1 MSKLISGVW
10 FSLQHLFASVN
21 PALAIIPLVIALRM
35 SSYSNQAA
43 WTCVLFTAIATA
55 TLSRFALQNTAV
67 QLLPGFIWQ
76 QKKIFHSAGLLL
88 SILFF
93 SISPQATSLDQFSY
107 ACLAFAV
114 GLWIGK
120 LELYLIIGTLIVVG
134 ACIETLGG
142 TDRPLI
148 YLLSPMLIIGLN
160 LSLCFSTSFLLI
172 AGYLY
177 LLPIPTPLN
186 PKSLASKLSAN
197 GGHKNNLFNRLDRI
211 LSVDT
216 HWHWQCTLLIT
227 AVFIALCEI
236 GLRYGSGGTG
246 RPHFLVFITIPIVIH
261 AINCFPRNI
270 DFAWLLSPQDSKP
283 YFLRKLA
290 LTVSLNT
297 IPMHFSLLAYLYIKD
312 IIELPTLAVLL
323 GQSLCFIGLAFFRPP
338 QATYFIAFAGLFGIG
353 FSMPN
358 SYLFLLLA
366 LLIWTAGFIFFST
379 GASFANGRLAAPNFS
394 SSGPE

>member
-1 MSKLISGVW
+1 MNKLMSGAW
-10 FSLQHLFASVN
+10 FSLQHLFVCVN
-21 PALAIIPLVIALRM
+21 PVLAIIPLAIALRM
-35 SSYSNQAA
+35 SSYSNQTALA
-43 WTCVLFTAIATA
+43 CVLITAIATA
-55 TLSRFALQNTAV
+55 SLSRITLQNAAV

-76 QKKIFHSAGLLL
+76 QKKIFHSAALLL

-93 SISPQATSLDQFSY
+93 SISPQAASIDQFSY
-107 ACLAFAV
+107 ACLAFAL

-120 LELYLIIGTLIVVG
+120 LELYLTIAMLAFIGMG
-134 ACIETLGG
+134 IETLGG

-148 YLLSPMLIIGLN
+148 YLLSPVLIIGQK
-160 LSLCFSTSFLLI
+160 LSLCLSTSFLLI
-172 AGYLY
+172 TGYLY
-177 LLPIPTPLN
+177 LLYTPTSLN
-186 PKSLASKLSAN
+186 PKSLASRLSAN
-197 GGHKNNLFNRLDRI
+197 GDHKNSLFNRLDRI

-216 HWHWQCTLLIT
+216 RWHWQCTLLIT

-236 GLRYGSGGTG
+236 GLRYGSGGTD

-270 DFAWLLSPQDSKP
+270 DFAWLLSLQDSKP

-323 GQSLCFIGLAFFRPP
+323 GQSLCFIGLAFFRPA
-338 QATYFIAFAGLFGIG
+338 QAMYFIAFAGLFGIG

-379 GASFANGRLAAPNFS
+379 GASFANGRLAAPNLS

>member
-1 MSKLISGVW
+1 MNKLMSGAW
-10 FSLQHLFASVN
+10 FSLQHLFACVN
-21 PALAIIPLVIALRM
+21 PALAVIPPVIALWA
-35 SSYSNQAA
+35 SSYSNQAT
-43 WTCVLFTAIATA
+43 WVCILFTAIATA
-55 TLSRFALQNTAV
+55 SFSRITLQNSAV

-76 QKKIFHSAGLLL
+76 QKKILHSVGLLL

-93 SISPQATSLDQFSY
+93 SISPQATSLDQLSY

-120 LELYLIIGTLIVVG
+120 LDILNTLTILIGVG
-134 ACIETLGG
+134 MAIETLGG

-148 YLLSPMLIIGLN
+148 YLLSPVFIIGQKIT
-160 LSLCFSTSFLLI
+160 LCFGTCIVLI
-172 AGYLY
+172 AGYFY
-177 LLPIPTPLN
+177 LQFTPTSLN
-186 PKSLASKLSAN
+186 QKNLVSSININANHKSSLIHRLERKL
-197 GGHKNNLFNRLDRI
+197 R
-211 LSVDT
+211 VDT
-216 HWHWQCTLLIT
+216 HWHWQYTLLIT
-227 AVFIALCEI
+227 AVFIGLSEI
-236 GLRYGSGGTG
+236 GLRYGPGGTD
-246 RPHFLVFITIPIVIH
+246 RPNFLVIITIPLIIH

-312 IIELPTLAVLL
+312 IIELPTLAVLF
-323 GQSLCFIGLAFFRPP
+323 GQSLCFIGLAFFRPA
-338 QATYFIAFAGLFGIG
+338 QATYFIAFAGLLGIG

-366 LLIWTAGFIFFST
+366 LFIWTAGYIFFST